1 MLVNL
6 THQKSIDRND
16 PSSDENDSLSIEAI
30 KTNSTQVESENE
42 ASASR
47 NNENILKRLFTSGKP
62 YPLNGSTWSRS
73 LKSETS
79 KDQKRYKPGYWLPE
93 PEEAETFNYSVV
105 PVQDF
110 TYYYF

>member
-1 MLVNL
+1 MDLNSKSPLKLFQIILLVNV

-16 PSSDENDSLSIEAI
+16 PSSEEVIT
-30 KTNSTQVESENE
+30 TNSTKVTSENE
-42 ASASR
+42 VSALK
-47 NNENILKRLFTSGKP
+47 NNENILQNFLR
-62 YPLNGSTWSRS
+62 
-73 LKSETS
+73 SETS

-110 TYYYF
+110 TYYYFY

>member
-16 PSSDENDSLSIEAI
+16 PSSDENDALSTEAI
-30 KTNSTQVESENE
+30 KTNSFQVKSETE
-42 ASASR
+42 ALANR

-62 YPLNGSTWSRS
+62 YPLNESKWS